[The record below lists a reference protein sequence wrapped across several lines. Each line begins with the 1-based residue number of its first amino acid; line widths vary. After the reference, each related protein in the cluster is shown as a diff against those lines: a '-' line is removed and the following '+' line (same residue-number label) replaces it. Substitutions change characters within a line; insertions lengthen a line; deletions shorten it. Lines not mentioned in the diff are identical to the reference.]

1 MGFLIRDTTQ
11 QNRSA
16 GQAIID
22 IISLD
27 NNASLVSVAGD
38 TAILQSDIF
47 TAVRIISSDIASAEF
62 KVKGNS
68 MIEDL
73 LNKQANNS
81 TTAYNFMFTL
91 IANTLL
97 NGNGFALIERNK
109 DGMVVG
115 LRNVRSNIVSVLES
129 EDGKELGYKITQS
142 KKDIVVKA
150 ADMIHLKAFTIDGK
164 KGISPLYSLTPEL
177 AMQKN
182 GIMLLVNSFKR
193 GITTNGILKLSKG
206 RLNNQSKKE
215 IRQSFEEANSGAT
228 NSGSV
233 MILDEGETFEQLTVD
248 TKVLDL
254 IQNNKY
260 STQQIAKA
268 FGIPLNRFGM
278 ELVNSS
284 DNQANDLYIAST
296 LNAYSSM
303 LAQELQSKVGA
314 QVEISFA
321 RLLGVSKDI
330 LLTKLMAEK
339 QGEGVLTVNEVRA
352 FYGLEPVAGGNE
364 VFKNAASQTITSLK
378 SGGKE

>member
-1 MGFLIRDTTQ
+1 MGFLIRDTKQ

-16 GQAIID
+16 EQAIID

-68 MIEDL
+68 LIEDL

-129 EDGKELGYKITQS
+129 EDGKELGYKI
-142 KKDIVVKA
+142 KDTVVKA
-150 ADMIHLKAFTIDGK
+150 SDMIHLKAFTIDGK

-303 LAQELQSKVGA
+303 LAQELESKVGA

-330 LLTKLMAEK
+330 LFTKLMAEK

>member
-1 MGFLIRDTTQ
+1 MGFLIRDTQ

-16 GQAIID
+16 EQAIID

-27 NNASLVSVAGD
+27 NNASLVTVAGD
-38 TAILQSDIF
+38 TALLQSDIF
-47 TAVRIISSDIASAEF
+47 TAVRIISADIASADY

-68 MIEDL
+68 LIEDL

-81 TTAYNFMFTL
+81 TTAYSFMFTL
-91 IANTLL
+91 ISNTLL

-109 DGMVVG
+109 DGVVTG
-115 LRNVRSNIVSVLES
+115 LRNVRSNIVTVLES
-129 EDGKELGYKITQS
+129 EDGKELGYKITQN
-142 KKDIVVKA
+142 KKDTVVKA

-206 RLNNQSKKE
+206 RLNKESKKE
-215 IRQSFEEANSGAT
+215 IRESFEEANSGAT

-233 MILDEGETFEQLTVD
+233 MILDEGETFEQVTVD

-260 STQQIAKA
+260 STQQISKT

-284 DNQANDLYIAST
+284 DNQANDLYIVST
-296 LNAYSSM
+296 LNAYARM
-303 LAQELQSKVGA
+303 ITQELENKLGA
-314 QVEISFA
+314 QVEVSFA
-321 RLLGVSKDI
+321 HLLGVSKDS
-330 LLTKLMAEK
+330 LFTKLMTEK
-339 QGEGVLTVNEVRA
+339 QGEGVLTVNEVRN
-352 FYGLEPVAGGNE
+352 FYCLEPVAGGNE
-364 VFKNAASQTITSLK
+364 VFKNAASQTITSLN